1 MNLTNVV
8 ITRVT
13 QPIPDWNIKADITDD
28 AGNVVSTFGVDGTS
42 VNDWWNSQSE
52 EFQLEYVGIFMSV
65 MAVQIAGTD

>member
-1 MNLTNVV
+1 MNLTNVI

-28 AGNVVSTFGVDGTS
+28 TGNVLSSFGVNGTS
-42 VNDWWNSQSE
+42 VNNWWNSQSE

-65 MAVQIAGTD
+65 MAVQIESTD

>member
-28 AGNVVSTFGVDGTS
+28 SGNVLSTFGVDGTS
-42 VNDWWNSQSE
+42 INDWWNSQGE

-65 MAVQIAGTD
+65 MAQQIAGTD

>member
-1 MNLTNVV
+1 MNLNNVV
-8 ITRVT
+8 ISRVT

-28 AGNVVSTFGVDGTS
+28 VGNVLSTFGVDGTS
-42 VNDWWNSQSE
+42 VNDWWNNQSE